1 MARLLFHLTV
11 GERAHLM
18 CIKKVP
24 LLKTLDSRKLTA
36 LVKSLELIKFKDG
49 AKIIR
54 QGDEGDAFYIIE
66 TGMVVC
72 AFWFC
77 SQAVGV

>member
-1 MARLLFHLTV
+1 LACV
-11 GERAHLM
+11 KE
-18 CIKKVP
+18 VP

-66 TGMVVC
+66 SGSVTCIRGSV
-72 AFWFC
+72 
-77 SQAVGV
+77 

>member
-1 MARLLFHLTV
+1 MTCVKL
-11 GERAHLM
+11 
-18 CIKKVP
+18 VP
-24 LLKTLDSRKLTA
+24 LLKTLDSRKLAA

-66 TGMVVC
+66 TGSVLCTFV
-72 AFWFC
+72 
-77 SQAVGV
+77 S